1 MWTLGPKTVDFVF
14 FTISLIR
21 TFRLQ
26 MIGANQVFRPRSK
39 SSLQGVGGAPMVGMG
54 PHGGGGSSGGRFVR
68 IRDNMDDILEA
79 RRLFRKHV
87 AEDNNSIYRAVSD
100 ALWGTQVSSERATQ
114 IVNLCT

>member
-1 MWTLGPKTVDFVF
+1 
-14 FTISLIR
+14 
-21 TFRLQ
+21 
-26 MIGANQVFRPRSK
+26 
-39 SSLQGVGGAPMVGMG
+39 MVGVG

-100 ALWGTQVSSERATQ
+100 ALWGTQVRTYCKKCWIRSKILDSLMAW
-114 IVNLCT
+114 LA

>member
-1 MWTLGPKTVDFVF
+1 
-14 FTISLIR
+14 
-21 TFRLQ
+21 
-26 MIGANQVFRPRSK
+26 
-39 SSLQGVGGAPMVGMG
+39 MVGMG

-100 ALWGTQVSSERATQ
+100 ALWGTQVRTCHTAVRRSARSKMAGSSRIKKKKSLDHIYIILEDVPRPTPGNSKVFDSFRGWVHSMYA
-114 IVNLCT
+114 

>member
-1 MWTLGPKTVDFVF
+1 M
-14 FTISLIR
+14 
-21 TFRLQ
+21 
-26 MIGANQVFRPRSK
+26 MGANQVFRPRSK
-39 SSLQGVGGAPMVGMG
+39 SSLQGVGGAPMVGVG

-100 ALWGTQVSSERATQ
+100 ALWGTQVRT
-114 IVNLCT
+114 CHTDR